1 MSDSLLRV
9 EDLTKTFDA
18 GRGEDTR
25 TVVAADGV
33 TFSVRR
39 GEFFTLLGPS
49 GCGKTTILR
58 CIAGLET
65 PDSGE
70 IVVSGR
76 TLDSARSGAHVPAN
90 ARGLGM
96 VFQSYAIWPHM
107 SVHDNVAFPLTVCP
121 RSRRPGRAEI
131 RKRVER
137 MLELVRL
144 GGLGP
149 RPATDLSGGQQQRLA
164 LARALVTEPPLLLLD
179 EPLSSIDA
187 KLRAEMCIELK
198 RLQQTLGVTTVYV
211 THDQDEAL
219 GMSSVIAVMEAGQ
232 ILQIGDPRDV
242 YARPSSRFVAEFIG
256 DSNLM
261 EGVVEER
268 RNGTCVIR
276 TRRRVDRVRQRR
288 RPSGG
293 HTRRRGRPRG
303 TAAARADHVG
313 RGGAEPLARNRADA
327 GLSRRQRRSRGVDR
341 RAADAS
347 ANRARFR
354 GSVRRPGDRHSSRGR
369 LGDLSTLE
377 LTSRRMPESS
387 PGE

>member
-1 MSDSLLRV
+1 MSDALLRID
-9 EDLTKTFDA
+9 DLTKTFAA
-18 GRGEDTR
+18 GRGEDAR

-39 GEFFTLLGPS
+39 GEFFALLGPS

-70 IVVSGR
+70 IVVGGR

-107 SVHDNVAFPLTVCP
+107 SVHDNVAFPLTVVP
-121 RSRRPGRAEI
+121 RSRRPDRTEI

-144 GGLGP
+144 EGLGT

-164 LARALVTEPPLLLLD
+164 LGRALITEPPLLLLD

-187 KLRAEMCIELK
+187 KLRAEMCFELK
-198 RLQQTLGVTTVYV
+198 RLQETLGVTTVYV
-211 THDQDEAL
+211 THDQQEAL
-219 GMSSVIAVMEAGQ
+219 AMAGVVAVMSEGRIVQ
-232 ILQIGDPRDV
+232 TGDPRDV
-242 YARPSSRFVAEFIG
+242 YEQPSTRFVAEFIG
-256 DSNLM
+256 DANLI

-268 RNGTCVIR
+268 RNGACVIR
-276 TRRRVDRVRQRR
+276 TADGLLAAADGADMPAGTPVVMVVRAEQLRLGLRSPAAPNSWPGIVRMPVYRGDSVDHEVGVGELRLRVRTE
-288 RPSGG
+288 PALAAAPGAEV
-293 HTRRRGRPRG
+293 TVTVPADACVLFRRG
-303 TAAARADHVG
+303 
-313 RGGAEPLARNRADA
+313 
-327 GLSRRQRRSRGVDR
+327 S
-341 RAADAS
+341 
-347 ANRARFR
+347 
-354 GSVRRPGDRHSSRGR
+354 
-369 LGDLSTLE
+369 
-377 LTSRRMPESS
+377 
-387 PGE
+387 